1 MLEIT
6 REATALVT
14 GARDGASAARRAADA
29 SISTISRLDSTQAA
43 TETDLQKTFFL
54 DFDKK
59 ASSRKEIRD
68 LKKEAKEE
76 AKTLDRAEAAYD
88 RAAKAAEKAE
98 QEAAKALA
106 EADKVSD
113 AARKFRRRGLDG
125 AAVLKRRQQGG
136 EAACGE
142 GTMRG
147 GEGERDPA
155 VLFFKVPTYGLLTSH
170 SHSSAIMLASML
182 AAACDNAA
190 GTHTLE
196 AQLACAPGRRI
207 HARALRASAKSA
219 DGWNSDASL
228 TGLTENPVCPVLDPL
243 VAPCLVHPPTQL
255 VIALLRRFWASTEG
269 RKRLRR
275 TAPLRGRHPRRTAR
289 CRR

>member
-1 MLEIT
+1 MVAAADAKVLEIT

-59 ASSRKEIRD
+59 AKLKKEIRD

-113 AARKFRRRGLDG
+113 AARKQSDKLTSAAEAAEAKALAEAEKRG
-125 AAVLKRRQQGG
+125 AAVLKGAGG
-136 EAACGE
+136 KAGRLLREAE
-142 GTMRG
+142 KL
-147 GEGERDPA
+147 E
-155 VLFFKVPTYGLLTSH
+155 K
-170 SHSSAIMLASML
+170 
-182 AAACDNAA
+182 AAAR
-190 GTHTLE
+190 
-196 AQLACAPGRRI
+196 AQ
-207 HARALRASAKSA
+207 
-219 DGWNSDASL
+219 
-228 TGLTENPVCPVLDPL
+228 
-243 VAPCLVHPPTQL
+243 
-255 VIALLRRFWASTEG
+255 
-269 RKRLRR
+269 
-275 TAPLRGRHPRRTAR
+275 
-289 CRR
+289 